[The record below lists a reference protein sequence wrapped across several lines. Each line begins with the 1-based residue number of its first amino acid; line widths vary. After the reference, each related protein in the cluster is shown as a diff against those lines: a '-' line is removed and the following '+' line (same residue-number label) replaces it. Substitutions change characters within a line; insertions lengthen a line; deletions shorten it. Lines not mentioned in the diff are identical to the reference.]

1 LFRIDKE
8 TLELTPVAV
17 PVPSH
22 GVPSLATDGAGTVY
36 GEAVDPLLDD
46 DVYPAGG
53 FFVYDTAAGET
64 TRFDEDPDHEVFRNI
79 MVGADGTAWFA
90 GQGGSLFGYDPA
102 ADEVEVADVELPAGL
117 RASTHPASDGTIY
130 GVTEEPYDLFALEPG
145 GAIRSLGSA
154 DQYTASVALAPDESS
169 FLYVPGAHGSSFEQG
184 TPLIAVDT
192 TSGEQTTVVELY
204 QMALDQFGLVLG
216 GTYSITVDPERGHAH
231 IGFNAGTDQEDPWGE
246 IVFVVVELP

>member
-1 LFRIDKE
+1 MYPGFLLPF
-8 TLELTPVAV
+8 
-17 PVPSH
+17 
-22 GVPSLATDGAGTVY
+22 ATDGGRF
-36 GEAVDPLLDD
+36 EA
-46 DVYPAGG
+46 
-53 FFVYDTAAGET
+53 
-64 TRFDEDPDHEVFRNI
+64 
-79 MVGADGTAWFA
+79 
-90 GQGGSLFGYDPA
+90 
-102 ADEVEVADVELPAGL
+102 
-117 RASTHPASDGTIY
+117 
-130 GVTEEPYDLFALEPG
+130 
-145 GAIRSLGSA
+145 
-154 DQYTASVALAPDESS
+154 DESS